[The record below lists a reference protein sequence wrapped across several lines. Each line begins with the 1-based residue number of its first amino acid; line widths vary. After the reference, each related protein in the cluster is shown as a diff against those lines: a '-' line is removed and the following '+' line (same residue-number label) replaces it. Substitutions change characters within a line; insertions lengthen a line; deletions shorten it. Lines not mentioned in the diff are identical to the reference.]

1 MGLSRN
7 KVAVPEGA
15 AGSPPFYG
23 VFQDAGLASVVW
35 PACRGSSPVWRGR
48 AGVEEIVGFA
58 GSLGGRRG
66 VVRVCFWVPGPPP
79 ATWSRA
85 VFRMPL
91 AGRRRPC
98 GPRVGS
104 GRGAWWFE
112 NWIVDAS
119 NAGFFVLLA
128 LSRFRQASFLESGFE
143 IDRFVIIFYSV
154 MICRLAF
161 EAIIRVFRGVCRPE
175 GRMVDAL
182 ADSTDE
188 GRLRMR

>member
-23 VFQDAGLASVVW
+23 VFQDAGPASVVW

-66 VVRVCFWVPGPPP
+66 VVRICFWVPGPPP

>member
-1 MGLSRN
+1 MRLDHLLSTEFFRT
-7 KVAVPEGA
+7 
-15 AGSPPFYG
+15 
-23 VFQDAGLASVVW
+23 
-35 PACRGSSPVWRGR
+35 PVWRPSCGPCAGDGSRFWCGR

-66 VVRVCFWVPGPPP
+66 VVWICFWVPGPPP

-161 EAIIRVFRGVCRPE
+161 EAIIGFFGACAALKGVWWMPWQTVP
-175 GRMVDAL
+175 MKDV
-182 ADSTDE
+182 
-188 GRLRMR
+188 

>member
-1 MGLSRN
+1 MVCRPSCGPC
-7 KVAVPEGA
+7 VGDVPR
-15 AGSPPFYG
+15 F
-23 VFQDAGLASVVW
+23 
-35 PACRGSSPVWRGR
+35 ACGR
-48 AGVEEIVGFA
+48 AGVEEIMGFA
-58 GSLGGRRG
+58 GSLGGLRG
-66 VVRVCFWVPGPPP
+66 VVWVCFWVPGPPP
-79 ATWSRA
+79 ASVLGACGFPDAPGGTPWA
-85 VFRMPL
+85 
-91 AGRRRPC
+91 C
-98 GPRVGS
+98 GPRAGS

-119 NAGFFVLLA
+119 NAMNSVSSFA